1 MRLGTDRA
9 QFPQA
14 FHRVPIDNDLAQDE
28 HRGVSA
34 VSAYTLLLVWPIVG
48 WVLASIPAFVIGRRL
63 SVVHAGEAFI
73 PAVGP
78 YIVLL
83 HSIRRSGWLSLL
95 GLIPFVSLVF
105 YIWLACVIP
114 GDHRRTRWWILP
126 FLIPVVNFVAYYVYA
141 FTLAPSEPS
150 PAFAT

>member
-1 MRLGTDRA
+1 
-9 QFPQA
+9 
-14 FHRVPIDNDLAQDE
+14 
-28 HRGVSA
+28 VSGWSL
-34 VSAYTLLLVWPIVG
+34 VLLWPIVG
-48 WVLASIPAFVIGRRL
+48 WVLASIPAFVIGQRL
-63 SVVHAGEAFI
+63 GIVHPGEAFI

-83 HSIRRSGWLSLL
+83 HSIRRSGWLCLL

-126 FLIPVVNFVAYYVYA
+126 FLIPFVNFVAYYVYA
-141 FTLAPSEPS
+141 FTLERRSEPPS
-150 PAFAT
+150 AFAASY